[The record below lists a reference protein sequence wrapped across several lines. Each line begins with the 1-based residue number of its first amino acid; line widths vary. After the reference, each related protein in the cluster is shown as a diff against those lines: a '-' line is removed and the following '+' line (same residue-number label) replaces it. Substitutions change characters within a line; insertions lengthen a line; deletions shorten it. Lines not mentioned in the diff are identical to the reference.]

1 MDKMDE
7 SIVDLNDKNFLNKL
21 NYLTKKQRKI
31 DRMGNDCFLNNKND
45 VSTIYYILMLV
56 FLLI

>member
-1 MDKMDE
+1 MDE

>member
-7 SIVDLNDKNFLNKL
+7 SIVDLKDKDFLNKL

-31 DRMGNDCFLNNKND
+31 DRLGNDCFLNNDND
-45 VSTIYYILMLV
+45 VSKIILY
-56 FLLI
+56 FNSI